1 MDENKTPRKRAK
13 RTQDEISEPI
23 EDTLASLD
31 ETIETHAQAAADAA
45 ADADAAIETLADA
58 AELPTVAVTE
68 GVMPAEPT
76 VTEPA
81 EPTVAE
87 PAEATVTEPAEPAVT
102 EPVEA
107 TVDPLPEPL
116 FTAPT
121 PKRAAKKQPL
131 SEYLA
136 EESTFDPE
144 ATNDDRM
151 LAGLSYAS
159 QLIFPLGFI
168 LPALLLLSESSKK
181 RAFVRYHAI
190 QSLGVGTIVWGLGLL
205 YMLAFSTVGWL
216 VALCLCFLLPVG
228 VALWLL
234 PLYYAMLAYN
244 GKRFRIRGLT
254 QFLEDQKWL

>member
-13 RTQDEISEPI
+13 RMQDEISEPI

-45 ADADAAIETLADA
+45 DDAAAAIEALADD

-68 GVMPAEPT
+68 GVVLGESA
-76 VTEPA
+76 A
-81 EPTVAE
+81 A
-87 PAEATVTEPAEPAVT
+87 

-107 TVDPLPEPL
+107 EIIETEVVEEPQVTVNPLPEPL

-136 EESTFDPE
+136 EESTFDPD

-181 RAFVRYHAI
+181 RPFVRYHAI

>member
-13 RTQDEISEPI
+13 RMQDDISEPVEEI
-23 EDTLASLD
+23 LASLD

-45 ADADAAIETLADA
+45 DEAAAAIESLADG
-58 AELPTVAVTE
+58 AELPTVTVTE
-68 GVMPAEPT
+68 GVVLGESAAAAEPVAAEVVTTKIVEEPT
-76 VTEPA
+76 VTA
-81 EPTVAE
+81 
-87 PAEATVTEPAEPAVT
+87 
-102 EPVEA
+102 
-107 TVDPLPEPL
+107 DPLPEPL

-121 PKRAAKKQPL
+121 SKRTAKKQPL
-131 SEYLA
+131 SEYVA
-136 EESTFDPE
+136 EQSTFDAD
-144 ATNDDRM
+144 ATNDDRL

-181 RAFVRYHAI
+181 RAFVRFHAV
-190 QSLGVGTIVWGLGLL
+190 QSLGVGTIVWGLGML

-234 PLYYAMLAYN
+234 PLYYALLAYN